1 METKFDFNENSEQ
14 PNIKKN
20 AEGLLSGIVIFLK
33 SILSFHKDVDKNST
47 VNSIKADIS
56 MKGTTAWI
64 LICSILIASVGLNA
78 DSTPVVIGAMLI
90 SPLLGPILGLG
101 FSIATNDILTL
112 KNSFLN
118 FLVMVVLSILTAY
131 IFFLVFPLS
140 EETSELFLRTK
151 PDIRDVLIA
160 FFGGLALI
168 IAKTKKENISSAIFG
183 VAIATALMP
192 PLCTTGFYV
201 AEQDFKS
208 ALSAFYLFTINS
220 MYIIL
225 ASYLVLKVLRFPL
238 INYANS
244 RRRNFINRL
253 VIIVSLVILIPSVV
267 TFNGVL
273 NESQFDSQAKE
284 FLENELIGIPNY
296 EFLKNTAQFKYNSDN
311 VSSIVI
317 NTYGQKPLSQE
328 TINFLNK
335 KLQKYNELKNAK
347 LEFIQNDI
355 SLPNSNKFV
364 NELRKRDS
372 MELISKNNE
381 INKLNQKLNDLE
393 SLSKEKL
400 IFESLAKEIKIIYP
414 NLNQFEV
421 FETIKTDF
429 NQIDTVLVFNLRWN
443 DELENQEKL
452 KLNENVRSW
461 LKFQLESDVF
471 EIRSNSE

>member
-14 PNIKKN
+14 TDIKKN
-20 AEGLLSGIVIFLK
+20 AEGLIAGVIFFLK
-33 SILSFHKDVDKNST
+33 SILSFHNDVDKNST
-47 VNSIKADIS
+47 VNAIKADIS

-78 DSTPVVIGAMLI
+78 NSTPVVIGAMLI

-101 FSIATNDILTL
+101 FSIATNDLVTL
-112 KNSFLN
+112 KNSFIN
-118 FLVMVVLSILTAY
+118 FLVMVVLSVVTAY
-131 IFFLVFPLS
+131 IFFLVFPLR
-140 EETSELFLRTK
+140 EESSELLSRTN

-192 PLCTTGFYV
+192 PLCTAGFYF
-201 AEQDFKS
+201 AEQDYDQAIN
-208 ALSAFYLFTINS
+208 ALYLFTINS
-220 MYIIL
+220 MYIIV
-225 ASYLVLKVLRFPL
+225 ASYLVLKILRFPL

-244 RRRNFINRL
+244 TRRSFINRL
-253 VIIVSLVILIPSVV
+253 VSIVSLIILVPSII

-273 NESQFDSQAKE
+273 NKSQFDSQASE

-296 EFLKNTAQFKYNSDN
+296 EFLKNTALYNYNDGN
-311 VSSIVI
+311 SSIII
-317 NTYGQKPLSQE
+317 NTYGQKPLSLE

-335 KLQKYNELKNAK
+335 KIQNYGELKNTK
-347 LEFIQNDI
+347 LEFIQNDN
-355 SLPNSNKFV
+355 SLSNSNKFI

-372 MELISKNNE
+372 LELVSKNNE

-393 SLSKEKL
+393 SLSREKL
-400 IFESLAKEIKIIYP
+400 IFNSLAKEIKIIYP
-414 NLNQFEV
+414 DLNEFEV

-429 NQIDTVLVFNLRWN
+429 NEIDTVLVFNLRWN
-443 DELENQEKL
+443 KELENEEKL
-452 KLNENVRSW
+452 KLNENVKNW
-461 LKFQLESDVF
+461 LKFQLENDVF
-471 EIRSNSE
+471 EIRSNTN

>member
-14 PNIKKN
+14 TDIKKN
-20 AEGLLSGIVIFLK
+20 AEGLIAGVIFFLK
-33 SILSFHKDVDKNST
+33 SILSFHNDVDKNST
-47 VNSIKADIS
+47 VNAIKADIS

-78 DSTPVVIGAMLI
+78 NSTPVVIGAMLI

-101 FSIATNDILTL
+101 FSIATNDLVTL
-112 KNSFLN
+112 KNSFIN
-118 FLVMVVLSILTAY
+118 FLVMVVLSVVTAY
-131 IFFLVFPLS
+131 IFFLVFPLR
-140 EETSELFLRTK
+140 EESSELLSRTN

-192 PLCTTGFYV
+192 PLCTAGFYF
-201 AEQDFKS
+201 AEQDYDQAIN
-208 ALSAFYLFTINS
+208 ALYLFTINS
-220 MYIIL
+220 MYIIV
-225 ASYLVLKVLRFPL
+225 ASYLVLKILRFPL

-244 RRRNFINRL
+244 TRRSFINRL
-253 VIIVSLVILIPSVV
+253 VSIVSLIILVPSII

-273 NESQFDSQAKE
+273 NKSQFDSQASD

-296 EFLKNTAQFKYNSDN
+296 EFLKNTALYNYNDGN
-311 VSSIVI
+311 SSIII
-317 NTYGQKPLSQE
+317 NTYGQKPLSLE
-328 TINFLNK
+328 TINFLSK
-335 KLQKYNELKNAK
+335 KIQNYGKLKNTK
-347 LEFIQNDI
+347 LEFIQNDN
-355 SLPNSNKFV
+355 SLSNSNKFI

-372 MELISKNNE
+372 LELVSKNNE

-393 SLSKEKL
+393 SLSREKL
-400 IFESLAKEIKIIYP
+400 IFNSLAKEIKIIYP
-414 NLNQFEV
+414 DLYEFEV

-443 DELENQEKL
+443 KELENEEKL
-452 KLNENVRSW
+452 KLNENVKNW
-461 LKFQLESDVF
+461 LKFQLENDVF
-471 EIRSNSE
+471 EIRSNTN

>member
-14 PNIKKN
+14 TDIKKN
-20 AEGLLSGIVIFLK
+20 AEGLIAGVIFFLK
-33 SILSFHKDVDKNST
+33 SILSFHNDVDKNST
-47 VNSIKADIS
+47 VNAIKADIS

-78 DSTPVVIGAMLI
+78 NSTPVVIGAMLI

-101 FSIATNDILTL
+101 FSIATNDLVTL
-112 KNSFLN
+112 KNSFIN
-118 FLVMVVLSILTAY
+118 FLVMVVLSVVTAY
-131 IFFLVFPLS
+131 IFFLVFPLR
-140 EETSELFLRTK
+140 EESSELLSRTN

-192 PLCTTGFYV
+192 PLCTAGFYF
-201 AEQDFKS
+201 AEQDYDQAIN
-208 ALSAFYLFTINS
+208 ALYLFTINS
-220 MYIIL
+220 MYIIV
-225 ASYLVLKVLRFPL
+225 ASYLVLKILRFPL

-244 RRRNFINRL
+244 TRRSFINRL
-253 VIIVSLVILIPSVV
+253 VSIVSLIILVPSII

-273 NESQFDSQAKE
+273 NKSQFDSQASE

-296 EFLKNTAQFKYNSDN
+296 EFLKNTALYNYNDGN
-311 VSSIVI
+311 SSIII
-317 NTYGQKPLSQE
+317 NTYGQKPLSLE

-335 KLQKYNELKNAK
+335 KIQNYGELKNTK
-347 LEFIQNDI
+347 LEFIQNDN
-355 SLPNSNKFV
+355 SLSNSNKFI

-372 MELISKNNE
+372 LELVSKNNE

-393 SLSKEKL
+393 SLSREKL
-400 IFESLAKEIKIIYP
+400 IFNSLAKEIKIIYP
-414 NLNQFEV
+414 DLNEFEV

-429 NQIDTVLVFNLRWN
+429 NEIDTVLVFNLRWN
-443 DELENQEKL
+443 KELENEEKL
-452 KLNENVRSW
+452 KLDENVRNW
-461 LKFQLESDVF
+461 LKFQLDNDVF
-471 EIRSNSE
+471 EIRSNTN

>member
-1 METKFDFNENSEQ
+1 METKFDFSESSGQ
-14 PNIKKN
+14 PDIKKN
-20 AEGLLSGIVIFLK
+20 AVGLFTGIIIFLK
-33 SILSFHKDVDKNST
+33 SILSFHKDVDKSST
-47 VNSIKADIS
+47 VNAIKADIS

-78 DSTPVVIGAMLI
+78 NSTPVVIGAMLI

-112 KNSFLN
+112 KNSFIN
-118 FLVMVVLSILTAY
+118 FIVMVVLSVITAY
-131 IFFLVFPLS
+131 IFFLVFPLR
-140 EETSELFLRTK
+140 EESSELLSRTN

-192 PLCTTGFYV
+192 PLCTAGFYF
-201 AEQDFKS
+201 AEQDYNLAMK
-208 ALSAFYLFTINS
+208 ALYLFTINS
-220 MYIIL
+220 MYIIV
-225 ASYLVLKVLRFPL
+225 ASYLVLKILRFPL

-244 RRRNFINRL
+244 TRRSFINRL
-253 VIIVSLVILIPSVV
+253 VSVVSLVILIPSII

-273 NESQFDSQAKE
+273 NKSQFDSQASD

-296 EFLKNTAQFKYNSDN
+296 EFLKNTAQSKYNN
-311 VSSIVI
+311 GNSSIII

-328 TINFLNK
+328 TINFLNNK
-335 KLQKYNELKNAK
+335 IQKYSELKKTK
-347 LEFIQNDI
+347 LEFIQNDS
-355 SLPNSNKFV
+355 SLSNSNKFI

-372 MELISKNNE
+372 LELVSRLNE

-393 SLSKEKL
+393 SLSREKL
-400 IFESLAKEIKIIYP
+400 IFNSLAKEIKIIYP
-414 NLNQFEV
+414 DLNGFEV

-429 NQIDTVLVFNLRWN
+429 NEIDTVLVFNLRWN
-443 DELENQEKL
+443 KELENEEKL
-452 KLNENVRSW
+452 KLNENVRNW
-461 LKFQLESDVF
+461 LKFQLENDVF
-471 EIRSNSE
+471 EIRSNTN

>member
-14 PNIKKN
+14 TDIKKN
-20 AEGLLSGIVIFLK
+20 AEGLIAGVIFFLK
-33 SILSFHKDVDKNST
+33 SILSFHNDVDKNST
-47 VNSIKADIS
+47 VNAIKADIS

-78 DSTPVVIGAMLI
+78 NSTPVVIGAMLI

-101 FSIATNDILTL
+101 FSIATNDLVTL
-112 KNSFLN
+112 KNSFIN
-118 FLVMVVLSILTAY
+118 FLVMVVLSVVTAY
-131 IFFLVFPLS
+131 IFFLVFPLR
-140 EETSELFLRTK
+140 EESSELLSRTN

-192 PLCTTGFYV
+192 PLCTAGFYF
-201 AEQDFKS
+201 AEQDYDQAIN
-208 ALSAFYLFTINS
+208 ALYLFTINS
-220 MYIIL
+220 MYIIV
-225 ASYLVLKVLRFPL
+225 ASYLVLKILRFPL

-244 RRRNFINRL
+244 TRRSFINRL
-253 VIIVSLVILIPSVV
+253 VSIVSLIILVPSII

-273 NESQFDSQAKE
+273 NKSQFDSQASE

-296 EFLKNTAQFKYNSDN
+296 EFLKNTAQYKYNDGN
-311 VSSIVI
+311 SSIII
-317 NTYGQKPLSQE
+317 NTYGQKPLSLE

-335 KLQKYNELKNAK
+335 KIQNYGELKNTK
-347 LEFIQNDI
+347 LEFIQNDN
-355 SLPNSNKFV
+355 SLSNSNKFI

-372 MELISKNNE
+372 LELVSKNNE

-393 SLSKEKL
+393 SLSREKL
-400 IFESLAKEIKIIYP
+400 IFNSLAKEIKIIYP
-414 NLNQFEV
+414 DLYEFEV

-443 DELENQEKL
+443 KELENEEKL
-452 KLNENVRSW
+452 KLNENVKNW
-461 LKFQLESDVF
+461 LKFQLENDVF
-471 EIRSNSE
+471 EIRSNTN

>member
-1 METKFDFNENSEQ
+1 LETKFDFNENSEQ
-14 PNIKKN
+14 TDIKKN
-20 AEGLLSGIVIFLK
+20 AEGLIAGVIFFLK
-33 SILSFHKDVDKNST
+33 SILSFHNDVDKNST
-47 VNSIKADIS
+47 VNAIKADIS

-78 DSTPVVIGAMLI
+78 NSTPVVIGAMLI

-101 FSIATNDILTL
+101 FSIATNDLVTL
-112 KNSFLN
+112 KNSFIN
-118 FLVMVVLSILTAY
+118 FLVMVVLSVVTAY
-131 IFFLVFPLS
+131 IFFLVFPLR
-140 EETSELFLRTK
+140 EESSELLSRTN

-192 PLCTTGFYV
+192 PLCTAGFYF
-201 AEQDFKS
+201 AEQDYDQAIN
-208 ALSAFYLFTINS
+208 ALYLFTINS
-220 MYIIL
+220 MYIIV
-225 ASYLVLKVLRFPL
+225 ASYLVLKILRFPL

-244 RRRNFINRL
+244 TRRSFINRL
-253 VIIVSLVILIPSVV
+253 VSIVSLIILVPSII

-273 NESQFDSQAKE
+273 NKSQFDSQASE

-296 EFLKNTAQFKYNSDN
+296 EFLKNTALYNYNDGN
-311 VSSIVI
+311 SSIII
-317 NTYGQKPLSQE
+317 NTYGQKPLSLE

-335 KLQKYNELKNAK
+335 KIQNYGELKNTK
-347 LEFIQNDI
+347 LEFIQNDN
-355 SLPNSNKFV
+355 SLSNSNKFI

-372 MELISKNNE
+372 LELVSKNNE

-393 SLSKEKL
+393 SLSREKL
-400 IFESLAKEIKIIYP
+400 IFNSLAKEIKIIYP
-414 NLNQFEV
+414 DLNEFEV

-443 DELENQEKL
+443 KELENEEKL
-452 KLNENVRSW
+452 KLNENVKNW
-461 LKFQLESDVF
+461 LKFQLENDVF
-471 EIRSNSE
+471 EIRSNTN

>member
-1 METKFDFNENSEQ
+1 MQ
-14 PNIKKN
+14 Q
-20 AEGLLSGIVIFLK
+20 LQ
-33 SILSFHKDVDKNST
+33 
-47 VNSIKADIS
+47 
-56 MKGTTAWI
+56 
-64 LICSILIASVGLNA
+64 
-78 DSTPVVIGAMLI
+78 
-90 SPLLGPILGLG
+90 
-101 FSIATNDILTL
+101 
-112 KNSFLN
+112 
-118 FLVMVVLSILTAY
+118 Y
-131 IFFLVFPLS
+131 
-140 EETSELFLRTK
+140 
-151 PDIRDVLIA
+151 
-160 FFGGLALI
+160 
-168 IAKTKKENISSAIFG
+168 
-183 VAIATALMP
+183 

-201 AEQDFKS
+201 AKQDYNS
-208 ALSAFYLFTINS
+208 AMSAFYLFTINS

-253 VIIVSLVILIPSVV
+253 VIFVSLVILIPSLV

-296 EFLKNTAQFKYNSDN
+296 EFLKNTAQFKYNDDN

-400 IFESLAKEIKIIYP
+400 IFESLAKKLSIYP
-414 NLNQFEV
+414 DLNQFEV

-461 LKFQLESDVF
+461 LRFQLESDVF
-471 EIRSNSE
+471 EIRSNSK

>member
-14 PNIKKN
+14 TDIKKN
-20 AEGLLSGIVIFLK
+20 AEGLIAGVIFFLK
-33 SILSFHKDVDKNST
+33 SILSFHNDVDKNST
-47 VNSIKADIS
+47 VNAIKADIS

-78 DSTPVVIGAMLI
+78 NSTPVVIGAMLI

-101 FSIATNDILTL
+101 FSIATNDLVTL
-112 KNSFLN
+112 KNSFIN
-118 FLVMVVLSILTAY
+118 FLVMVVLSVVTAY
-131 IFFLVFPLS
+131 IFFLVFPLR
-140 EETSELFLRTK
+140 EESSELLSRTN

-192 PLCTTGFYV
+192 PLCTAGFYF
-201 AEQDFKS
+201 AEQDYDQAIN
-208 ALSAFYLFTINS
+208 ALYLFTINS
-220 MYIIL
+220 MYIIV
-225 ASYLVLKVLRFPL
+225 ASYLVLKILRFPL

-244 RRRNFINRL
+244 TRRSFINRL
-253 VIIVSLVILIPSVV
+253 VSIVSLIILVPSII

-273 NESQFDSQAKE
+273 NKSQFDSQASE

-296 EFLKNTAQFKYNSDN
+296 EFLKNTALYNYNDGN
-311 VSSIVI
+311 SSIII
-317 NTYGQKPLSQE
+317 NTYGQKPLSLE
-328 TINFLNK
+328 TINFLSK
-335 KLQKYNELKNAK
+335 KIQNYGELKNTK
-347 LEFIQNDI
+347 LEFIQNDN
-355 SLPNSNKFV
+355 SLSNSNKFI

-372 MELISKNNE
+372 LELVSKNNE

-393 SLSKEKL
+393 SLSREKL
-400 IFESLAKEIKIIYP
+400 IFNSLAKEIKIIYP
-414 NLNQFEV
+414 DLNEFEV

-443 DELENQEKL
+443 KELENEEKL
-452 KLNENVRSW
+452 KLNENVKNW
-461 LKFQLESDVF
+461 LKFQLENDVF
-471 EIRSNSE
+471 EIRSNTN

>member
-14 PNIKKN
+14 TDIKKN
-20 AEGLLSGIVIFLK
+20 AEGLIAGVIFFLK

-47 VNSIKADIS
+47 VNAIKADIS

-78 DSTPVVIGAMLI
+78 NSTPVVIGAMLI

-101 FSIATNDILTL
+101 FSIATNDLVTL
-112 KNSFLN
+112 KNSFIN
-118 FLVMVVLSILTAY
+118 FLVMVVLSVVTAY
-131 IFFLVFPLS
+131 IFFLFFPLR
-140 EETSELFLRTK
+140 EESSELLSRTN

-192 PLCTTGFYV
+192 PLCTAGFYF
-201 AEQDFKS
+201 ADQDYDLAMN
-208 ALSAFYLFTINS
+208 ALYLFTINS

-225 ASYLVLKVLRFPL
+225 ASYLVLKILRFPL

-244 RRRNFINRL
+244 TRRSFINRL
-253 VIIVSLVILIPSVV
+253 VSVVSLVILVPSII

-273 NESQFDSQAKE
+273 NKSQFDSQASE

-296 EFLKNTAQFKYNSDN
+296 EFLKNTAQYNYNDGN
-311 VSSIVI
+311 SSIII
-317 NTYGQKPLSQE
+317 NTYGQKPLSLE

-335 KLQKYNELKNAK
+335 KIQNYSELKNTK
-347 LEFIQNDI
+347 LEFIQNDN
-355 SLPNSNKFV
+355 SLSNSNKFI

-372 MELISKNNE
+372 LELVSKNNE

-393 SLSKEKL
+393 SLSREKL
-400 IFESLAKEIKIIYP
+400 IFNSLAKEIKIIYP
-414 NLNQFEV
+414 DLNEFEV

-429 NQIDTVLVFNLRWN
+429 NEIDTVLVFNLRWN
-443 DELENQEKL
+443 KQLENEEKL
-452 KLNENVRSW
+452 KLNENVRNW
-461 LKFQLESDVF
+461 LKFQLDNDVF
-471 EIRSNSE
+471 EIRSNTN

>member
-14 PNIKKN
+14 PDIKKN
-20 AEGLLSGIVIFLK
+20 AEGLLSGIIIFLK

-47 VNSIKADIS
+47 VNAIKADIS

-78 DSTPVVIGAMLI
+78 NSTPVVIGAMLI

-101 FSIATNDILTL
+101 FSIATNDIITL
-112 KNSFLN
+112 KNSFIN
-118 FLVMVVLSILTAY
+118 FIVMVVLSVITAY
-131 IFFLVFPLS
+131 IFFLVFPLR
-140 EETSELFLRTK
+140 EESSELLSRTN

-192 PLCTTGFYV
+192 PLCTAGFYF
-201 AEQDFKS
+201 AEQDYKLASS
-208 ALSAFYLFTINS
+208 ALYLFTINS

-225 ASYLVLKVLRFPL
+225 ASYLVLKILRFPL

-244 RRRNFINRL
+244 TRRSLINRL
-253 VIIVSLVILIPSVV
+253 VSVVSLLILVPSMM

-273 NESQFDSQAKE
+273 NKSQFDSQANE
-284 FLENELIGIPNY
+284 FLENELIGLPNY
-296 EFLKNTAQFKYNSDN
+296 DFLKNTAQLIYNDGN
-311 VSSIVI
+311 SSIII

-328 TINFLNK
+328 TINFLNNK
-335 KLQKYNELKNAK
+335 IKNYSELKNVK
-347 LEFIQNDI
+347 LEFIQNDS
-355 SLPNSNKFV
+355 SLSSSNKFI

-372 MELISKNNE
+372 LELVSKTNE

-393 SLSKEKL
+393 SLSREKL
-400 IFESLAKEIKIIYP
+400 IFKSLAKEIKIIYP
-414 NLNQFEV
+414 DLNEFEV

-429 NQIDTVLVFNLRWN
+429 NKTDTVLVFNLRWN
-443 DELENQEKL
+443 KELENEEKL
-452 KLNENVRSW
+452 KLNENVRNW
-461 LKFQLESDVF
+461 LKFQLENDFF
-471 EIRSNSE
+471 EIRSNTD

>member
-14 PNIKKN
+14 PDIKRN
-20 AEGLLSGIVIFLK
+20 AEGLFTGIIIFLK

-47 VNSIKADIS
+47 VNAIKADIS

-78 DSTPVVIGAMLI
+78 NSTPVVIGAMLI

-101 FSIATNDILTL
+101 FSIATNDIVTL
-112 KNSFLN
+112 KNSFIN
-118 FLVMVVLSILTAY
+118 FIVMVVLSVITAY
-131 IFFLVFPLS
+131 VFFLVFPLR
-140 EETSELFLRTK
+140 EESSELLSRTN

-192 PLCTTGFYV
+192 PLCTAGFYF
-201 AEQDFKS
+201 AEQDYNLAIK
-208 ALSAFYLFTINS
+208 ALYLFTINS
-220 MYIIL
+220 MYIIV
-225 ASYLVLKVLRFPL
+225 ASYLVLKILRFPL

-244 RRRNFINRL
+244 TRRSFINRL
-253 VIIVSLVILIPSVV
+253 VSVVSLVILIPSII

-273 NESQFDSQAKE
+273 KKSKFDSQASE

-296 EFLKNTAQFKYNSDN
+296 EFLKNTAQSNYNN
-311 VSSIVI
+311 GNSSIII
-317 NTYGQKPLSQE
+317 NTYGQKPLNQE

-335 KLQKYNELKNAK
+335 KIQNYSELKNTE
-347 LEFIQNDI
+347 LEFIQNDS
-355 SLPNSNKFV
+355 SLSNSNKFI

-372 MELISKNNE
+372 LELVSKSNE

-393 SLSKEKL
+393 SLSREKL
-400 IFESLAKEIKIIYP
+400 IFNSLAKEIKIIYP
-414 NLNQFEV
+414 DLNEFEV

-429 NQIDTVLVFNLRWN
+429 NEIDTVLVFNLRWN
-443 DELENQEKL
+443 KELENEEKL
-452 KLNENVRSW
+452 KLDENVRNW
-461 LKFQLESDVF
+461 LKFQLDNDVF
-471 EIRSNSE
+471 EIRSNTN